1 MRAACTPIRCGGGSQ
16 RAEAD
21 PARWDIPWVG
31 LHPLS
36 RVKEVA
42 QFDLEND
49 SLCEPTQEVLEREIR
64 EAVSDRS
71 GGVRSRSSRC
81 IRSST
86 PVRTDSDWESPA
98 SWPQR
103 AGRRLAPPNG
113 SAEFL
118 GQRDD
123 DAFGAAE

>member
-49 SLCEPTQEVLEREIR
+49 SLCEPIQEILEREIR

-86 PVRTDSDWESPA
+86 LVRTDSDWESPA
-98 SWPQR
+98 S
-103 AGRRLAPPNG
+103 GRSGQVGGWLLRTVQLSS
-113 SAEFL
+113 SASATMTAS
-118 GQRDD
+118 G
-123 DAFGAAE
+123 